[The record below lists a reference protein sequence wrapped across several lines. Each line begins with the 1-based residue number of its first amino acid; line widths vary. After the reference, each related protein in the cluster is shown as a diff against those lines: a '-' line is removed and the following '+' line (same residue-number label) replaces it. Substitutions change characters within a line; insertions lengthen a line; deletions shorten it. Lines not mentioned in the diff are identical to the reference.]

1 MDMYDLMLI
10 DLLVLLWYPR
20 FPRYM
25 RPTSWW
31 GWMLFVILLWF
42 TTPIVALPVSMFF
55 CILADDGWKFTPGI

>member
-20 FPRYM
+20 FPYHM

-31 GWMLFVILLWF
+31 GWALFVILLWF
-42 TTPIVALPVSMFF
+42 TTPIIALPVSIFF
-55 CILADDGWKFTPGI
+55 CECVETGWTVPPGR